1 VARYPVFNNIRAY
14 YGRAGKTQI
23 QKEGGL
29 IMFGRIYA
37 IIKKE
42 FRQTFRDPRMKMMI
56 FVTPFIQVIIFGY
69 AATTDVNRIP
79 TAVYDLDNTQQ
90 SRDLIR
96 AFTASK
102 YFHVSR
108 YLYSDSQINDVLNSS
123 AVHAVIHIQH
133 GFAKDL
139 LGNAP
144 GEPAQIQLI
153 VDGTDS
159 NIASVVL
166 GYASS
171 IIQAYSCN
179 LASRQID
186 VLLEQVGSIPSV
198 DLRNRAWFNPNL
210 LSRNFYIP
218 GVIALIVSLMSLMLT
233 SMSIVREKEI
243 GTIEQLIVSPLTS
256 AELIIGKLIPFAAI
270 AVMEAAFVTVVG
282 VLWFDIPVHGSILLL
297 LFATL
302 VYLLVSLGVG
312 LLISTISATQQQA
325 LMSVFLFFFPLN
337 LLSGFI
343 FPIYNMPVLIQCITI
358 INPLRYF
365 IVILRGIFLKGVG
378 ITILWPEILIL
389 LIMGIFVLTV
399 SSLRFHKSLG

>member
-1 VARYPVFNNIRAY
+1 
-14 YGRAGKTQI
+14 
-23 QKEGGL
+23 
-29 IMFGRIYA
+29 MFGRLYA

-69 AATTDVNRIP
+69 AATTDVNHIP
-79 TAVYDLDNTQQ
+79 TAIYDLDNTRQ

-96 AFTASK
+96 AFTSSK
-102 YFHVSR
+102 HFSIIQSIN
-108 YLYSDSQINDVLNSS
+108 SDSQINELLDKSTVST
-123 AVHAVIHIQH
+123 VIHIDH
-133 GFAKDL
+133 GFARDV
-139 LGNAP
+139 LGNN
-144 GEPAQIQLI
+144 EPKVQIV

-159 NIASVVL
+159 NIAAVVL
-166 GYASS
+166 GYAAS
-171 IIQAYSCN
+171 IIKTYSQD

-186 VLLEQVGSIPSV
+186 ILLQQVKSIPSV
-198 DLRNRAWFNPNL
+198 DLRTRAWFNPNL

-233 SMSIVREKEI
+233 SMAIVREKEI

-270 AVMEAAFVTVVG
+270 AIMEASFVTTVG
-282 VLWFDIPVHGSILLL
+282 VLWFKIPIHGNILLL
-297 LFATL
+297 LVSTL
-302 VYLLVSLGVG
+302 IYLLVSLGIG

-325 LMSVFLFFFPLN
+325 LMSVFLFFFPAN

-343 FPIYNMPVLIQCITI
+343 FPIQNMPTLIQYITI

-365 IVILRGIFLKGVG
+365 MVILRGIFLKGVG
-378 ITILWPEILIL
+378 LAILWPQILVL
-389 LIMGIFVLTV
+389 LIMGIAILTI